1 MIRRALFC
9 TLSKAMQ
16 RYCGKFA
23 KTTDAY
29 SRTDLSRLKLV
40 NVAGDDYQSYLA
52 HLNTLLSLARKHV
65 EIGMYS
71 QEPKLIVPGTSQ
83 YFQIPSLSAC

>member
-29 SRTDLSRLKLV
+29 SRTDLSREQYTATTCILNAE
-40 NVAGDDYQSYLA
+40 NVE
-52 HLNTLLSLARKHV
+52 KV
-65 EIGMYS
+65 YS
-71 QEPKLIVPGTSQ
+71 WPFKQMS
-83 YFQIPSLSAC
+83 